1 MTDVHSPEKRSYNMS
16 RIKGKN
22 TTPEMVVRRLLWQN
36 GYRYRLH
43 YQNLPGKP
51 DIVFPSRKK
60 VIFVH
65 GCFWHKHECKY
76 FKWPKSNIDF
86 WKQKIEG
93 NVQRDKKNCILLNES
108 GWKYL
113 IVWECETK
121 SKDKTQLWNKIKT
134 FLDD

>member
-1 MTDVHSPEKRSYNMS
+1 MTDVHSSEKRSYNMS

-22 TTPEMVVRRLLWQN
+22 TKPEIIVRKWLWQN

-43 YQNLPGKP
+43 YRNLLGKP
-51 DIVFPSRKK
+51 DIVFLGRKK

-65 GCFWHKHECKY
+65 GCFWHKHNCKY

-86 WKQKIEG
+86 WKEKIES
-93 NVQRDKKNCILLNES
+93 NVQRDEKNYTLLNES

-121 SKDKTQLWNKIKT
+121 NKDKTELWNKIKE